1 MVLYRI
7 LSRVLQGLSTALIA
21 ITPGTAAQLQT
32 TFQVTSNIP
41 GSCSAATATELAFGA
56 YNGGQNDQTGTI
68 TVTCTT
74 GTTFQVGLNDG
85 ANYSAPNRRMKHG
98 AANYL
103 TYELY
108 SDAGRTTRWGNDD
121 SSDMHMTS
129 DGAVQNINVYG
140 RMPAGQS
147 GPIGNYADTITVTV
161 TLNN

>member
-1 MVLYRI
+1 MAHYRI
-7 LSRVLQGLSTALIA
+7 LSRPLLGLSAALIA
-21 ITPGTAAQLQT
+21 MVPATATQLQT

-41 GSCSAATATELAFGA
+41 GTCSAATATELAFGD
-56 YNGGQNDQTGTI
+56 YDGGQNDQAGTI

-74 GTTFQVGLNDG
+74 GTAYEVELDNG

-98 AANYL
+98 TADYL
-103 TYELY
+103 NYELY

-121 SSDMHMTS
+121 SSDVHMSS
-129 DGAVQNINVYG
+129 DGTAQSIDVYG

-161 TLNN
+161 TF